1 MRIERFAIIIA
12 SVLMFSACSTESRAP
27 SESVTSVTPAE
38 IQFCASCHYVNGTSK
53 GPEIP
58 KIAGQYDV
66 YLVQTVENFKEGRR
80 DSETMQRIASL
91 HTEEEMRKLARY
103 FAAQKPDE
111 RPSIAIPDPA
121 LWSKGKEVFD
131 PALWSRGKEIYE
143 KDRVYGISCADCHGH
158 DGMGYAYESPQMRNV
173 RAIPRLAG
181 QSHVYLASAVQKYV
195 EGKDLY
201 GFCTMRR
208 AGKTLAKDDVD
219 ALVEYLSSL
228 TPVAGR
234 G

>member
-1 MRIERFAIIIA
+1 MRIERFVIIIA

-27 SESVTSVTPAE
+27 SESVTSLTAAQ
-38 IQFCASCHYVNGTSK
+38 IQLCESCHYVNGTSK

-66 YLVQTVENFKEGRR
+66 YLVQTVENFKQGRR

-91 HTEEEMRKLARY
+91 HTEEEMKKLARY

-111 RPSIAIPDPA
+111 RPSIPIPNPA
-121 LWSKGKEVFD
+121 LWSKGREIFD

-143 KDRVYGISCADCHGH
+143 KDRVYGISCADCHGY
-158 DGMGYAYESPQMRNV
+158 DGMGYAYESSQMRNV

-195 EGKDLY
+195 EGENLY
-201 GFCTMRR
+201 GFCTMRK
-208 AGKTLAKDDVD
+208 AGKTLAENDVK
-219 ALVEYLSSL
+219 ALVYYLSSL
-228 TPVAGR
+228 TSVAGR